1 MGKRRVMIVV
11 MMAALVILSTISISV
26 ADHPHSHEPYE
37 PPHAKYTREINEQA
51 AREALSSDHLHHR
64 HHHDHGSSGGGC
76 PHAHTNGKPVDIST
90 RSRSHLWTYAI
101 GATLLI
107 STVPFFLLI
116 FIPIQ
121 NNSPSNEPWL
131 KVLLA
136 FGSGGLLGDAFLH
149 LIPHATPSSSHS
161 HSHSALHHTEHTHE
175 PHDMSVGA
183 WVLAGITTFLLVE
196 KVVRIIRG
204 EAGHSHSHSHSHS
217 TASKKKAKHSDDESD
232 ETSESVVHSRKED
245 TSLHATRQKS
255 EGVKVAAYLNLV
267 ADFAHNFTDGLAIG
281 ASFVAGTTVGVVTM
295 MTVLVHEV
303 PHEIGDFAI
312 LIQSGYSKKRAMAIQ
327 LVTALGALSGCA
339 VSLWAGDPSALAEAA
354 ASSWILPF
362 TAGGFIYI
370 ATVSVLP
377 DLLENSTTGQS
388 FREILAILTG
398 ILMMYFVARFE

>member
-1 MGKRRVMIVV
+1 MIVV
-11 MMAALVILSTISISV
+11 MLMAGVSLSTISIAA
-26 ADHPHSHEPYE
+26 ADSAHSHSHSHDDE
-37 PPHAKYTREINEQA
+37 PPHVKYTREINEQA
-51 AREALSSDHLHHR
+51 AREAHPSDHLHH
-64 HHHDHGSSGGGC
+64 HHHHGSSGGGGC
-76 PHAHTNGKPVDIST
+76 PHAHTNGKPLDNST
-90 RSRSHLWTYAI
+90 RSRPYLWTYAI

-149 LIPHATPSSSHS
+149 LIPHATPHSHS

-204 EAGHSHSHSHSHS
+204 EGGHCHSHSHSHG
-217 TASKKKAKHSDDESD
+217 TASERKAKHSDDDSD
-232 ETSESVVHSRKED
+232 ETSESADLHLKKED
-245 TSLHATRQKS
+245 TNSHATRQKS

-312 LIQSGYSKKRAMAIQ
+312 LIQSGYSKRKAMAIQ

-388 FREILAILTG
+388 FREILAILAG

>member
-1 MGKRRVMIVV
+1 
-11 MMAALVILSTISISV
+11 S
-26 ADHPHSHEPYE
+26 YF
-37 PPHAKYTREINEQA
+37 
-51 AREALSSDHLHHR
+51 
-64 HHHDHGSSGGGC
+64 
-76 PHAHTNGKPVDIST
+76 ST
-90 RSRSHLWTYAI
+90 RSHSYLWTYAI

-149 LIPHATPSSSHS
+149 LIPHATPATSHS
-161 HSHSALHHTEHTHE
+161 HSHSVLQHMEHTHE
-175 PHDMSVGA
+175 PHDMSVGG

-204 EAGHSHSHSHSHS
+204 ESGHSHSYRTNSE
-217 TASKKKAKHSDDESD
+217 KKAKHSDDEFD
-232 ETSESVVHSRKED
+232 EASETPVHIKKGDASSH
-245 TSLHATRQKS
+245 TMSQKS
-255 EGVKVAAYLNLV
+255 DGVKVAAYLNLV

-295 MTVLVHEV
+295 MTVLVHEI

-312 LIQSGYSKKRAMAIQ
+312 LIQSGYSKRKAMAIQ

-377 DLLENSTTGQS
+377 ELLENSSTGQS
-388 FREILAILTG
+388 FREVLALLAG